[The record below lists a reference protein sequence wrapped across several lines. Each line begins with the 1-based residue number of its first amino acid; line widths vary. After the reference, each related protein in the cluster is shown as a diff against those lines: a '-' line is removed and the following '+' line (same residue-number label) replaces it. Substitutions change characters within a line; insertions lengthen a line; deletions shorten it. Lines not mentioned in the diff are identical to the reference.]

1 MSSNFDRDIG
11 KQKISRDRRKVLKK
25 KLMSELGQ
33 KSKFVYITA
42 FLSWLQF
49 LMRIISFGI
58 IAKGFS
64 NLYLGVEF
72 NIFLYVFSIVI
83 LNLIGFGI
91 SIRAKRFQGI
101 ASQFARDNLKTKFF
115 KAFTKNSDDF
125 SKKYSYAD
133 VLTVASQGID
143 SLDTFYNLYLSTTL
157 RTYFNCATILLI
169 VFFIFPMG
177 GVVFLLSIPFIP
189 VSIILIQK
197 RSAKIM
203 KHYWETY
210 MDVGNLF
217 MDDLKGLNT
226 LYSYSADEIY
236 EKNFNERAEDFRLS
250 TMELLKFQL
259 QSVGYM
265 DGVMYL
271 GIGISGFISAI
282 SIANG
287 KLSIFNFIF
296 FVLIATEFFTP
307 IRELGYCMHLL
318 MMNTKMADRIF
329 SFLDAVDFSSNSNE
343 KFENL
348 EEVNSI
354 SFKNLSFSYGERQIL
369 DNLNFSVDRGK
380 LFAVAGESGLGK
392 STLAKIIFKQIL
404 DFQGDVLIDGK
415 SLRDFSRE
423 EIAALSFYISPDSY
437 IFNESIMENL
447 KKATKISEEEILA
460 WIKDKNILKFVDNLP
475 KGFDTIVGENGNL
488 ISPGQRQQII
498 CARALLANR
507 KIYVFDEMTSSVDAE
522 NEVDI
527 LNLIRLISKDSIV
540 IFISHKMK
548 QVNMADMV
556 LFMGRENW
564 YFGKPAELINSSEE
578 YKILLNTQNEMEA
591 ILHEK

>member
-1 MSSNFDRDIG
+1 MSDNLDRELG
-11 KQKISRDRRKVLKK
+11 KKKISRERRKELKNKLKAELGEKK
-25 KLMSELGQ
+25 KLVF
-33 KSKFVYITA
+33 KTA

-64 NLYLGVEF
+64 NLYYRVPFSAL
-72 NIFLYVFSIVI
+72 LYALCIVL
-83 LNLIGFGI
+83 LNLAGFGI
-91 SIRAKRFQGI
+91 SITAKKYQGI
-101 ASQFARDNLKTKFF
+101 ASQFARDSLKRKFF
-115 KAFTKNSDDF
+115 NAFSRNSEDF
-125 SKKYSYAD
+125 SKKFSYAD

-169 VFFIFPMG
+169 VLFIYPVGSLIFI
-177 GVVFLLSIPFIP
+177 LSIPFIP

-271 GIGISGFISAI
+271 GIGISGFLAT
-282 SIANG
+282 
-287 KLSIFNFIF
+287 LSIFNGNLSIFKFIF
-296 FVLIATEFFTP
+296 FILIATEFFTP
-307 IRELGYCMHLL
+307 VRELGYCMHLL

-329 SFLDAVDFSSNSNE
+329 GFLDSVNLDE
-343 KFENL
+343 KTEKIKI
-348 EEVNSI
+348 EDVKIQKIE
-354 SFKNLSFSYGERQIL
+354 FKNLDFSYDDRKIL
-369 DNLNFSVDRGK
+369 DDLSFTVTSGNL
-380 LFAVAGESGLGK
+380 LAIAGESGLGK
-392 STLAKIIFKQIL
+392 STIAKILFKQLESFGGDIL
-404 DFQGDVLIDGK
+404 INEK
-415 SLRDFSRE
+415 SLRDISKQEMLSF
-423 EIAALSFYISPDSY
+423 SFYISPDSY
-437 IFNESIMENL
+437 LFNDSIMENL
-447 KKATKISEEEILA
+447 KKATTMSEDEILNWISEKKIL
-460 WIKDKNILKFVDNLP
+460 NFVKKLP
-475 KGFDTIVGENGNL
+475 EGFKTVVGENGNL

-507 KIYVFDEMTSSVDAE
+507 SIYIFDEMTSSVDAE
-522 NEVDI
+522 NEEDI
-527 LNLIRLISKDSIV
+527 LNLIRLISKDRIV

-548 QVNMADMV
+548 QVNRADAV
-556 LFMGRENW
+556 LFMGRNEVV
-564 YFGKPAELINSSEE
+564 FGNPKELLNSCEE

-591 ILHEK
+591 ILNGK